1 MSKID
6 EFESLFKSAAKPIF
20 HIEPI
25 RIKKSVIVVDVELDV
40 VAEFVQ
46 RIGDFLKVLNSVEST
61 IEIAVVSGSE
71 FQSVG
76 QLLDTIKGQS
86 ADLICTYRNLHG
98 SANDFPFSLGE
109 CVDVLTQATD
119 IPVLLVPR
127 PNELT
132 DSMLINTD
140 RVMLMTDHLAGDNRL
155 VSYGALFT
163 QDHGKLILAH
173 VEDEQT
179 FLRYMQVISKIQDID
194 TDVAKEA
201 IMEQLLKEPRDF
213 IDSCEDGLKQAGLPL
228 EIVPVVTVGHHLA
241 DYRNLVSEHEADLLI
256 LNTKDED
263 QLAMH
268 GLAYPVSVELRDLP
282 LLLI

>member
-6 EFESLFKSAAKPIF
+6 EFESLFKSASKPVF
-20 HIEPI
+20 HVEPV
-25 RIKKSVIVVDVELDV
+25 RIKNVVIVVDIEKDV
-40 VAEFVQ
+40 AGEFVE
-46 RIGDFLKVLNSVEST
+46 RVENFLKVLNSVDLT
-61 IEIAVVSGSE
+61 IETTIVDGDD
-71 FQSVG
+71 FQSVQ
-76 QLLDTIKGQS
+76 QLLDIVKGKS

-98 SANDFPFSLGE
+98 SAADFPFSLGE
-109 CVDVLTQATD
+109 YVDVLTQVAE
-119 IPVLLVPR
+119 IPVLLLPR
-127 PNELT
+127 PEHLT
-132 DSMLINTD
+132 DKMLANTD

-155 VSYGALFT
+155 VTYGALFT

-194 TDVAKEA
+194 TQIAEQA
-201 IMEQLLKEPRDF
+201 IMDQLLKEPRDF
-213 IDSCEDGLKQAGLPL
+213 IVSCEEGLKEAGLPL
-228 EIVPVVTVGHHLA
+228 EIEPVVTVGHHLA
-241 DYRNLVSEHEADLLI
+241 DYKKLVIEHETDLLV

-268 GLAYPVSVELRDLP
+268 GLAYPVSVELREVP